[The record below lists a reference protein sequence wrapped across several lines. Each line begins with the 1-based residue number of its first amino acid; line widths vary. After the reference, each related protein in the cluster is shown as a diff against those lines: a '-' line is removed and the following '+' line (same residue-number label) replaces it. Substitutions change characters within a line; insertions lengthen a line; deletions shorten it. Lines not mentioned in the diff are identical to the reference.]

1 MLSWHITVG
10 IECGEYKYI
19 PYTCF
24 EVSCSFVQLRNTFY
38 MQGSAR
44 ALVRVEI

>member
-19 PYTCF
+19 PYTSF
-24 EVSCSFVQLRNTFY
+24 EVSCSFVQLRNTFH